1 MILGVD
7 PGYAKCGWS
16 IVEPRTGRVIA
27 LGLITTMKVHGLHVS
42 ADRAVRVSKV
52 CDELAALA
60 QRYGAHTI
68 AAEQPLGFGASAAIA
83 ANQLPWGAVLMLA
96 RMLGLELYE
105 VIAKV
110 WQRAVLGLGDDEKVK
125 YDQVESAL
133 TKYVGTQLAE
143 VLVGLDKKDRRH
155 PLDATGASMLVGLQ
169 PARATRIVR
178 ARAAAFNSEANCS
191 AEAPV
196 VQPEAVSS

>member
-16 IVEPRTGRVIA
+16 IVEPKTGRVVAI
-27 LGLITTMKVHGLHVS
+27 GLITTMKVHGLHVS

-60 QRYGAHTI
+60 LKYGATAI
-68 AAEQPLGFGASAAIA
+68 AGEQPLGFGASAAIA
-83 ANQLPWGAVLMLA
+83 ANQLPWGALIMLA

-110 WQRAVLGLGDDEKVK
+110 WQRAVLGLRDDEKVK
-125 YDQVESAL
+125 YELVEAAL
-133 TKYVGTQLAE
+133 KKYVGEQLFQA
-143 VLVGLDKKDRRH
+143 LAGLDKKDRRH
-155 PLDATGASMLVGLQ
+155 PLDAVGCGMLASLL
-169 PARATRIVR
+169 PERATRIVR
-178 ARAAAFNSEANCS
+178 GKDAPREFHVEQGS
-191 AEAPV
+191 AQA
-196 VQPEAVSS
+196 

>member
-16 IVEPRTGRVIA
+16 IVEPKTGRVVA

-60 QRYGAHTI
+60 TKYGVTTI

-83 ANQLPWGAVLMLA
+83 ANQLPWGALIMLA

-105 VIAKV
+105 VVAKV
-110 WQRAVLGLGDDEKVK
+110 WQRAVLGLSDEDKVK
-125 YDQVESAL
+125 YEKVEAAL
-133 TKYVGTQLAE
+133 QEYVGKQLLE

-155 PLDATGASMLVGLQ
+155 PYDATGAGMLVGLM
-169 PARATRIVR
+169 PHRATRIVR
-178 ARAAAFNSEANCS
+178 AKDAVFSGGPICS
-191 AEAPV
+191 AIERN
-196 VQPEAVSS
+196 VQPEAGAS